1 MRSYNCIVLFCAK
14 LGNRLYGSGNLA
26 ASQTTG
32 ANRNLLVGTVYN
44 SIDLSD
50 VCLPGSSSLSVR
62 VGDIVAEGNALSA
75 NAAFCHIY
83 TPPCFLQKF
92 TNNLIYY
99 IFPSLSRDF
108 FTFLDFF
115 CDFSDI
121 SCAHNQNG
129 ISFTADL
136 CKIGG

>member
-1 MRSYNCIVLFCAK
+1 MKSRTE
-14 LGNRLYGSGNLA
+14 LYGSGNLA

-32 ANRNLLVGTVYN
+32 ANGYLLVGTVYN

-83 TPPCFLQKF
+83 TPPNFIK
-92 TNNLIYY
+92 N
-99 IFPSLSRDF
+99 SR
-108 FTFLDFF
+108 T
-115 CDFSDI
+115 
-121 SCAHNQNG
+121 
-129 ISFTADL
+129 T
-136 CKIGG
+136 